1 VDCSHKN
8 PSEINDIYYSPP
20 HTKSNEPQSLSP
32 YLPFPLSF
40 IDQELRMV
48 GSNGLYPSNR
58 GDKWLLDI
66 PNDMPLSLP
75 GVSPMGL
82 YPSTGWGSTYGA
94 LWGKL
99 VVTVDEQAVRDRSRL
114 YKMLALRCHW

>member
-1 VDCSHKN
+1 MDCSHKN

-48 GSNGLYPSNR
+48 GSNGPYPSNS

-66 PNDMPLSLP
+66 PNESPNGIPGAFPLGDDPPFSK
-75 GVSPMGL
+75 
-82 YPSTGWGSTYGA
+82 GSTYGEPGGSVMENYPHGS
-94 LWGKL
+94 LIPY
-99 VVTVDEQAVRDRSRL
+99 RSL
-114 YKMLALRCHW
+114 E